1 MTTRATGRYK
11 ELHELTAA
19 QQVAAGLIAAGDT
32 HSKAAEA
39 VGVHRV
45 TVTRWAMHHPA
56 FVAEVN
62 RIRSDA
68 RRAMVSQMDRI
79 TSAALSAIEIA
90 VGSGDVASA
99 LKWLRI
105 VSLEELIARPIG
117 ALEST
122 SVVASVRASMPSSLL
137 ETLTS
142 LDGRS
147 TSEAEAWLLTRLQ
160 APIDGAEG

>member
-1 MTTRATGRYK
+1 
-11 ELHELTAA
+11 
-19 QQVAAGLIAAGDT
+19 
-32 HSKAAEA
+32 
-39 VGVHRV
+39 
-45 TVTRWAMHHPA
+45 
-56 FVAEVN
+56 
-62 RIRSDA
+62 
-68 RRAMVSQMDRI
+68 MDRI